1 MSKETQQNN
10 LIELRNIGVT
20 YKHFSGDEVRL
31 QDGRTLNRNHDRYF
45 SAVIEEDTARELE
58 SMGCNVRWPQNPDGT
73 IDTTRKPTVQIKV
86 SSGPDIFSTV
96 RMFIVDGDA
105 VTRVNNRDEVMLR
118 KMDDL
123 VFSGINGEGCTI
135 AVMPREWEVNG
146 NTGTTLYLRVGYFR
160 LAEDNFEDPFAAE
173 FGTAGM

>member
-1 MSKETQQNN
+1 MSNEKQQNN

-45 SAVIEEDTARELE
+45 SAVIEEGTAQELE
-58 SMGCNVRWPQNPDGT
+58 QMGCNVRWPQNPDGT
-73 IDTTRKPTVQIKV
+73 VDPSRKPTVQVKV

-96 RMFIVDGDA
+96 RMYLVDGDA
-105 VTRVNNRDEVMLR
+105 VTRVNNNDELMLR

-123 VFSGINGEGCTI
+123 VFSGIHGEGCTI
-135 AVMPREWEVNG
+135 AVVPREWEVNG